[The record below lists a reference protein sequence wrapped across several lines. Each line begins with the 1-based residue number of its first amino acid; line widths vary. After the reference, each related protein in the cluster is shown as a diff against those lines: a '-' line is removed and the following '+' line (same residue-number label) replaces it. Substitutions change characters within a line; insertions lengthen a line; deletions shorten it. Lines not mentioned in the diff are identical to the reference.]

1 MIFIK
6 MIAFLGLVA
15 CLGVATGLESTKN
28 VQGDQLPPGDWT
40 VGFHLYQAEGF
51 DSLPVRVTGITSQGN
66 TGLTKVALRNRS
78 LKPVTAVKI
87 GWYVSTE
94 DGPGTILAKG
104 ESPLLALPQTL
115 QANESL
121 QLSLPPVSLAKILR
135 PVVKG
140 NSLRGDFSIQVAV
153 TEVVYQGGLTWKF
166 SQPDNVTQIKMQ
178 YAHPRPPGCGYSCRW
193 IAESGSYACV
203 ADSQDVR
210 CGSMGDMCV
219 TEACDPGGN

>member
-1 MIFIK
+1 MIVIK
-6 MIAFLGLVA
+6 MIAFLGLLA
-15 CLGVATGLESTKN
+15 CLTVTTGYQNTN
-28 VQGDQLPPGDWT
+28 AVQGDQLPAGDWT

-51 DSLPVRVTGITSQGN
+51 DLIPVRVSGITSQGN
-66 TGLTKVALRNRS
+66 KGLTHVALRNRV

-115 QANESL
+115 QANASL
-121 QLSLPPVSLAKILR
+121 QLSLPPVSLARILR

-140 NSLRGDFSIQVAV
+140 NSLRGDFSVQVAV
-153 TEVVYQGGLTWKF
+153 TEIVYEDGLTWKF
-166 SQPDNVTQIKMQ
+166 SQPDNVTQIKVQ
-178 YAHPRPPGCGYSCRW
+178 YAHARSQGCGFSCRW
-193 IAESGSYACV
+193 IAETGSYACV
-203 ADSQDVR
+203 ADSQNVR

-219 TEACDPGGN
+219 TEACDPNGN

>member
-1 MIFIK
+1 MIIIK

-15 CLGVATGLESTKN
+15 CLAAATGYESTN
-28 VQGDQLPPGDWT
+28 TVQGDQLPPGDWT

-51 DSLPVRVTGITSQGN
+51 DSIPVRVTGITSQGN
-66 TGLTKVALRNRS
+66 KGLTNVALRNRS

-115 QANESL
+115 QADESL
-121 QLSLPPVSLAKILR
+121 QLRLSPVSLAKILK

-140 NSLRGDFSIQVAV
+140 NSLRGDFSVQVAV
-153 TEVVYQGGLTWKF
+153 TEIVYEDGPAWKF
-166 SQPDNVTQIKMQ
+166 THPENVTQIKVQ
-178 YAHPRPPGCGYSCRW
+178 YAHANPQGCGFSCRFV
-193 IAESGSYACV
+193 AETGSYACV
-203 ADSQDVR
+203 ADSQNVR
-210 CGSMGDMCV
+210 CGSMGDACI
-219 TEACDPGGN
+219 TEACDPNGN